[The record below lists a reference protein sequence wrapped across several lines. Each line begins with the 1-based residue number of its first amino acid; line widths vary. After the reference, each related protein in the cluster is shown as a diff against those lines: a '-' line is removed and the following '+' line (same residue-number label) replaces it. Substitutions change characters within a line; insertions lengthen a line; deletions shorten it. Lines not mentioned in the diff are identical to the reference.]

1 MSIQLTIE
9 LENPNSIQTLV
20 QAVDVYKRQ
29 LEASIRRTKGHLRQ
43 FEQQYKVTTNHFLN
57 EMTAEDLVGGDWEY
71 IEWAGEAHLL
81 EGLETELRDLEYARR
96 QLS

>member
-9 LENPNSIQTLV
+9 LENQSSIQTLA

-29 LEASIRRTKGHLRQ
+29 VEASLRRTKGHLYR
-43 FEQQYKVTTNHFLN
+43 FEQQYKVTTDYFLK
-57 EMTAEDLVGGDWEY
+57 EMAAEELVGGDWEY
-71 IEWAGEAHLL
+71 VEWAGEAHLL
-81 EGLETELRDLEYARR
+81 QGLETELRDLEYARR

>member
-9 LENPNSIQTLV
+9 LENQSSIQTLV

-29 LEASIRRTKGHLRQ
+29 LEASMRRTEGHLHR
-43 FEQQYKVTTNHFLN
+43 FEQQYKVTTAYFLS

-71 IEWAGEAHLL
+71 VEWAGEAHLL
-81 EGLETELRDLEYARR
+81 QGLATELRDLEYARR

>member
-1 MSIQLTIE
+1 MSIQLTIK
-9 LENPNSIQTLV
+9 LENQSSIQTLV

-29 LEASIRRTKGHLRQ
+29 LEASMRRTNDHLRR
-43 FEQQYKVTTNHFLN
+43 FEQQYKVTTAHFLS

-71 IEWAGEAHLL
+71 VEWAGEAHLL
-81 EGLETELRDLEYARR
+81 QGLETELRDLEYARR